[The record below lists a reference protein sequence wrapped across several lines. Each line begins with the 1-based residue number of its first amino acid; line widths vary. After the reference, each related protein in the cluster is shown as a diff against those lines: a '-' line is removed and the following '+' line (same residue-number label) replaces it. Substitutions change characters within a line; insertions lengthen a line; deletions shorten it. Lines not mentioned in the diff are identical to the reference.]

1 MNIQF
6 TKIKEL
12 KTDLQHL
19 KRSST
24 SPRKEKCKL
33 ELHRNTMSHLSG
45 CQHSSLRLHLVSAAV
60 GKQAAMLTAGLGQTA
75 PGEEHTAV
83 HPQPTAL
90 VCPPH
95 TPTWSWIGANRSWDR
110 LATEAAQVPGHS
122 PAPRLRHTHPPV
134 CTAAVVQSPD
144 VEATQVPSNRQLV

>member
-1 MNIQF
+1 MYIQ
-6 TKIKEL
+6 
-12 KTDLQHL
+12 DLPANQEQPE
-19 KRSST
+19 
-24 SPRKEKCKL
+24 PRYFFPL
-33 ELHRNTMSHLSG
+33 LL
-45 CQHSSLRLHLVSAAV
+45 AV
-60 GKQAAMLTAGLGQTA
+60 GQVDGSSKTICILGGEEGMTA

-110 LATEAAQVPGHS
+110 PATEAAQVPGHS
-122 PAPRLRHTHPPV
+122 PAPRLCHTHPPV